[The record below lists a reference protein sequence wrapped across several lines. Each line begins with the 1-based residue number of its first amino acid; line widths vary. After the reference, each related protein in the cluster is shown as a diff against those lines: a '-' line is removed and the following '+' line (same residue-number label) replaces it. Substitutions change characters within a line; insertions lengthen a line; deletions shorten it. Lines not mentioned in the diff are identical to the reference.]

1 MKLKRNL
8 AIVLSISTVLLCS
21 VFALRINGSS
31 QEKTIEVVK
40 KMTKEAGW
48 AEPELM
54 VGQPRLQ
61 KVNGFYYLYA
71 EMKHLKTSEVT
82 ESNVLIKQVNDECMK
97 LFGRIPFG
105 TYVEMYINLPQ
116 ETGEYMYD
124 CQKGYAIPDNMTPE
138 NITPVDGVK
147 IRYVEPALCASIL
160 VWGSEIS
167 KSYGP
172 LMDFVNEK
180 GLKCADEGWREWW
193 LHYEGD
199 NSKNNITLVQHV
211 LKEE

>member
-1 MKLKRNL
+1 MKLKRSL
-8 AIVLSISTVLLCS
+8 AVVFSIVAVLLFS
-21 VFALRINGSS
+21 VLALCINGSS
-31 QEKTIEVVK
+31 QEKTAKEEIK
-40 KMTKEAGW
+40 KVTKDLGW
-48 AEPELM
+48 AEPELI

-82 ESNVLIKQVNDECMK
+82 ESNVLIKQVNDACMK

-116 ETGEYMYD
+116 EAGEYMYD
-124 CQKGYAIPDNMTPE
+124 CQKGYAIPD

-160 VWGSEIS
+160 VWGTEIS

-172 LMDFVNEK
+172 LMDFVNGN
-180 GLKCADEGWREWW
+180 GLKCAEEGWREWW

>member
-1 MKLKRNL
+1 
-8 AIVLSISTVLLCS
+8 
-21 VFALRINGSS
+21 
-31 QEKTIEVVK
+31 
-40 KMTKEAGW
+40 
-48 AEPELM
+48 M

-61 KVNGFYYLYA
+61 KVNGFFYLYA
-71 EMKHLKTSEVT
+71 EMKHLKQSEV
-82 ESNVLIKQVNDECMK
+82 SKSVVLIEQVNDECMK
-97 LFGRIPFG
+97 LFGCIPFG
-105 TYVEMYINLPQ
+105 AYVEMYINSPQ
-116 ETGEYMYD
+116 EEDSKLIYD
-124 CQKGYAIPDNMTPE
+124 CQKGYALNVED
-138 NITPVDGVK
+138 ITPKDARVK